1 MSDPVFLRNAIS
13 STIYAEQ
20 INSAQIQGQQAARE
34 RATRA
39 RQEALQHESAA
50 VKRLEEAA
58 KSDIQE
64 RESDRKQQQL
74 AEQGSHHAGDQEGE
88 ETFSDEEGGVLHH
101 IDLTA

>member
-1 MSDPVFLRNAIS
+1 MSDPVFLRSAMS
-13 STIYAEQ
+13 STVYAEQ
-20 INSAQIQGQQAARE
+20 LNSAQIQGQQASRE

-64 RESDRKQQQL
+64 GESQRKHQQFS
-74 AEQGSHHAGDQEGE
+74 EEGSHNAGDQEGE
-88 ETFSDEEGGVLHH
+88 ETFSDEKGGVLHH